1 MRPFLG
7 CLALLGIVAGII
19 IIAAVAITAMKKS
32 GARHG
37 TSGSLS
43 AAMTNIEAL
52 FHEGKGNVVDA
63 MQATR
68 EHEGEE
74 SGEPPEP

>member
-1 MRPFLG
+1 MSTFLG
-7 CLALLGIVAGII
+7 CLALIGIVACIVI
-19 IIAAVAITAMKKS
+19 VPAIVIVAMKKS
-32 GARHG
+32 SAQHG

-43 AAMTNIEAL
+43 AAMTNVESL

-74 SGEPPEP
+74 SGDPPER